1 MRKNKKRKL
10 KKTFLV
16 LVDGE
21 SEQIYLSGFKTPN
34 IHIKPELPK
43 QKSIKKLYCYFK
55 EERKNYDKSFWIID
69 LDVPVRENKLDLV
82 KNYKQNYEKEIIIN
96 HPCLEFWFLLHYE
109 LKNFGNE
116 CEKIVSYLKKNFDDF
131 KTYDKSEREVKKITE
146 KLKDK
151 LPMAIANSKK
161 RKCDFESLI
170 NCSEMF
176 KFFEEIENSNI

>member
-1 MRKNKKRKL
+1 MRRNKRRKL

-21 SEQIYLSGFKTPN
+21 SEQIYLSGFKTPY

-43 QKSIKKLYCYFK
+43 QKSLKEMYAYFK
-55 EERKNYDKSFWIID
+55 NEMKKYHKTFWIID
-69 LDVPVRENKLDLV
+69 LDVPIREKKLDLI

-109 LKNFGNE
+109 LKNFGYE
-116 CEKIVSYLKKNFDDF
+116 CEKIISYLQKKIDDF
-131 KTYDKSEREVKKITE
+131 KTYDKSEKEVKKIME
-146 KLKDK
+146 KLKNN
-151 LPMAIANSKK
+151 LPTAIANSKK
-161 RKCDFESLI
+161 RKCDFESLF

-176 KFFEEIENSNI
+176 KFFEEIEKSV